1 MYFKYQLSTTSTVEK
16 VMDDLVRAILPN
28 PDLNAMSAECDKIN
42 SELINTVTSNWELW
56 DRVVVTPGSNAYSV
70 LRSLNEDGVTYK
82 YLHIHF
88 NTVNSFII
96 NVYESWNKVTHAG
109 TNAVYTPT
117 TFSSINLN
125 QSSIFYVFA
134 NNNYCLF
141 AYKNTVLGAYRNVAG
156 CIEFSR
162 DDLWNTPALGYP
174 CHAKLQMENANYT
187 NINSG
192 ATAICHCPR
201 IKSPNSDITAV
212 AAGLQLI
219 TSFYNSQP
227 TEGSDSD
234 ANYVGLARGANFND
248 FEIIV
253 SEGRVHKVQSTVTP
267 HYYFKGGTILGGL
280 KFSQAAAGS
289 PGDQITLNGIN
300 YYFDRASN
308 TPLKLALLLPKQ

>member
-70 LRSLNEDGVTYK
+70 LRSLNTDGVTYK
-82 YLHIHF
+82 YLHINF
-88 NTVNSFII
+88 NSPTSLLI
-96 NVYESWNKVTHAG
+96 NVYESWNKVSHTG
-109 TNAVYTPT
+109 TNAVYNST
-117 TFSSINLN
+117 TFSQINLN

-141 AYKNTVLGAYRNVAG
+141 AHKNTVSSAYNPATG

-174 CHAKLQMENANYT
+174 CHAKLQMENANQT
-187 NINSG
+187 SIGGGS
-192 ATAICHCPR
+192 ALCQCPR
-201 IKSPNSDITAV
+201 IKSPSIDLTA
-212 AAGLQLI
+212 ASAGLQLI

-227 TEGSDSD
+227 TDGSGSDS
-234 ANYVGLARGANFND
+234 NYVGLARGANFND

-267 HYYFKGGTILGGL
+267 YYYFKGGTILGGL
-280 KFSQAAAGS
+280 KFSQAPAGS
-289 PGDQITLNGIN
+289 SGDQITLNGIN
-300 YYFDRASN
+300 YYFDRAPN
-308 TPLKLALLLPKQ
+308 NPPKLALLLPKQ

>member
-70 LRSLNEDGVTYK
+70 LRSLNADGVTYK
-82 YLHIHF
+82 YLRIDF
-88 NTVNSFII
+88 SSPNSFTI

-109 TNAVYTPT
+109 TNAVYSST

-141 AYKNTVLGAYRNVAG
+141 AYKNTVLGAYSPAAG

-162 DDLWNTPALGYP
+162 DDLWNTPAFGYP
-174 CHAKLQMENANYT
+174 CHAKLQMENANQVS
-187 NINSG
+187 IGGG
-192 ATAICHCPR
+192 AALCHCPR
-201 IKSPNSDITAV
+201 IKSPSIDLTAGS
-212 AAGLQLI
+212 AGLQLI

-227 TEGSDSD
+227 ADGSGSDY
-234 ANYVGLARGANFND
+234 NYVGLARGANFND

-267 HYYFKGGTILGGL
+267 YYYFKGGTILGGL
-280 KFSQAAAGS
+280 KFSQALAGS

-308 TPLKLALLLPKQ
+308 NPLKLALLLPKQ